1 MVRHFTIMQS
11 VAAFMLVCAVVAAPV
26 LSAAAQG
33 PARDLEAQQ
42 RAMAA
47 IAGLKG
53 NWIGEGWRIMP
64 DGKRITFIQTVAVT
78 PKTGG
83 LAFTIEGRS
92 LERENPAAKPGGGS
106 LGVISFD
113 DRAGGYRLRSFS
125 RGELTDAPAE
135 LVRPGVFRW
144 RAETPQSVLQFTVD
158 VAKDGVWVE
167 TGDRSTDGGQ
177 SWTKTYEVSLKR
189 EPRE

>member
-1 MVRHFTIMQS
+1 MKRRYFTIAAATT
-11 VAAFMLVCAVVAAPV
+11 AAFCGA
-26 LSAAAQG
+26 LSLAHAQA
-33 PARDLEAQQ
+33 PARDLDTQ
-42 RAMAA
+42 RKAMEA

-53 NWIGEGWRIMP
+53 HWIGEGWRILP

-83 LAFTIEGRS
+83 LTFTIEGRS
-92 LERENPAAKPGGGS
+92 LERENPAATPGGGS

-113 DRAGGYRLRSFS
+113 EKAGGYRLRSFS

-135 LVRPGVFRW
+135 LVAPAIFRW
-144 RAETPQSVLQFTVD
+144 RAETPASVLRFTVD
-158 VAKDGVWVE
+158 VTTDGVWKE
-167 TGDRSTDGGQ
+167 TGDRSTDGGKT
-177 SWTKTYEVSLKR
+177 WTATYAVTLKR